1 MWYSA
6 KLLFVSKVEGRPVEE
21 SLFEESIILVESDSL
36 ANARQ
41 NALKLAKDSED
52 GYKNDQGERV
62 EWEFQ
67 KLIEIQDLCEE
78 SLYSGVEVFSTLYY
92 RHNEI
97 DEAERV
103 EENP

>member
-6 KLLFVSKVEGRPVEE
+6 KLLFVSKIEGRPVEE

-36 ANARQ
+36 ANAQ
-41 NALKLAKDSED
+41 KHALKLAEDSEH
-52 GYKNDQGERV
+52 GYENEQGERV

-78 SLYSGVEVFSTLYY
+78 SLYSGIEVFSTLSY
-92 RHNEI
+92 RHNES